1 MQGFLSFLHEQDV
14 ENDYQIVLEYV
25 AENFDY
31 EDEEELEELLQSLDE
46 DDIAY
51 IIDEASKFS
60 TTKNLNYTPSGNQ
73 KGASEPTPAPKV
85 TVSRPRTPAKKVKTQ
100 SSGESERKPGQAPR
114 GDKPSASKPEQPP
127 AQEPERPKAAKPQQ
141 RRIQKPAD
149 IAAAKKEEPKKETP
163 SASNSSDKPKRKIF
177 RSTISKAG
185 VVSSGKKTS
194 ERTSPE
200 AKARAKKVK
209 RYLKKGT
216 SAKKVQ
222 QYVNRERK
230 RLGKEAKAK
239 EAAAKKQER
248 AQRPPKAQTSGSEA
262 QPKKEPA
269 APKKPKTQTQ
279 TSPQVKAQTP
289 KPPKSEKP
297 SPEATR
303 RMHQEPEER
312 GAEGD
317 KAKAERRKKLQTSI
331 NDRLFNANALKKK
344 RGKFTSSAK
353 KAGTVRGG
361 GVKKSG
367 DSVEASS
374 RERIK
379 SYVSSKKE
387 KPKSTKTSTGFGPS
401 RTAPKIDKPK
411 ASSAKPKKSLKD
423 FIKGGISK
431 AKSKVKKTAR
441 GALLK
446 LARKLKEDYETCE
459 FLTNMLIFEGYAE
472 NLDDAIL
479 IIEELGIE
487 SFQEILSE

>member
-1 MQGFLSFLHEQDV
+1 MQGFLSFLHEQNV

-51 IIDEASKFS
+51 IIDEASNFGKADLS
-60 TTKNLNYTPSGNQ
+60 GYKPSGSQ
-73 KGASEPTPAPKV
+73 RGASEPTPAPKV
-85 TVSRPRTPAKKVKTQ
+85 SVRKPGKPAKKVSTQ
-100 SSGESERKPGQAPR
+100 SSGDTERKPGQAPR

-127 AQEPERPKAAKPQQ
+127 AQEPERPKATKPQQ
-141 RRIQKPAD
+141 RRLQKTSDPSTMP
-149 IAAAKKEEPKKETP
+149 KEEPKKETP
-163 SASNSSDKPKRKIF
+163 TASKSENKPKRKIF

-194 ERTSPE
+194 ERSTPE

-222 QYVNRERK
+222 QYVTREKK
-230 RLGKEAKAK
+230 RQGKEAKAR
-239 EAAAKKQER
+239 EAEAKRQQR
-248 AQRPPKAQTSGSEA
+248 AQKPQAPKPET

-269 APKKPKTQTQ
+269 APKKPKPEAQSQ
-279 TSPQVKAQTP
+279 SRPQSRQERP
-289 KPPKSEKP
+289 KPPKVEKP
-297 SPEATR
+297 SPEATKR
-303 RMHQEPEER
+303 HQEPEDR
-312 GAEGD
+312 GSEGD
-317 KAKAERRKKLQTSI
+317 KAAAERRRKLQTKI
-331 NDRLFNANALKKK
+331 NDRLLNANALKKK

-374 RERIK
+374 RERVK
-379 SYVSSKKE
+379 SYVSGKKE
-387 KPKSTKTSTGFGPS
+387 KPKTTKKSTGFGPA
-401 RTAPKIDKPK
+401 RTAPKIGKPK
-411 ASSAKPKKSLKD
+411 SSPAKPKKSLKD
-423 FIKGGISK
+423 FIKKGIGK
-431 AKSKVKKTAR
+431 AKTKLKKTAR

-446 LARKLKEDYETCE
+446 LARKLREDYDTCE
-459 FLTNMLIFEGYAE
+459 FLALMLIEQGYVE
-472 NLDDAIL
+472 TIEDAAYM
-479 IIEELGIE
+479 IEEIGIE